1 MWPDNYVFTER
12 MEALVANLGD
22 YLDKPVVVGRMSNT
36 RNQLWVDGGEC

>member
-22 YLDKPVVVGRMSNT
+22 YVNKSVVIGRMT
-36 RNQLWVDGGEC
+36 DYRNELMIDGGE